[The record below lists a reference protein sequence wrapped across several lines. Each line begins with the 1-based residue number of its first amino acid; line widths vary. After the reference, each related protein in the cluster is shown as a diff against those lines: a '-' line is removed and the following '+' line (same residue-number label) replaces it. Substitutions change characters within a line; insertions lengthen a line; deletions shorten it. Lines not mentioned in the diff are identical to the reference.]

1 MQAPFWKA
9 GGKLRVNLENDFN
22 NVVEACAALKIFIVV
37 IPLVDDG
44 SIETRVQENA
54 LISFLQSQTQWLK
67 LQKICIAFESDFDP
81 DNLAR
86 FIERLDSQV
95 FGINYDIGNSASL
108 GYNPCEELAAY
119 GARIINVHVKDRLLG
134 GRTVALGHG
143 NADFEEVFSLLKNQ
157 GYRGN
162 YILQTARAD
171 NDDHVGVLS
180 KYFTMTQYWLSSY
193 ES

>member
-1 MQAPFWKA
+1 M
-9 GGKLRVNLENDFN
+9 
-22 NVVEACAALKIFIVV
+22 
-37 IPLVDDG
+37 
-44 SIETRVQENA
+44 
-54 LISFLQSQTQWLK
+54 
-67 LQKICIAFESDFDP
+67 
-81 DNLAR
+81 
-86 FIERLDSQV
+86 